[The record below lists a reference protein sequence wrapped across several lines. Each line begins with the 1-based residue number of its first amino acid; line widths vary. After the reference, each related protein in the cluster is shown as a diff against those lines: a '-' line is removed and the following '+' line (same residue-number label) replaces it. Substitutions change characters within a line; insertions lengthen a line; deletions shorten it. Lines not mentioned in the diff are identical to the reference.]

1 MKVGILTFHF
11 AHNYGAV
18 LQCFAL
24 TRYLESRGH
33 EAFVIDH
40 TIEHIKQNY
49 KWFNIHRIIRKNIFE
64 GLKEVLL
71 LPRRR
76 KRWIQFN
83 LFFSQVFSMR
93 KVSDVSDLTHIVV
106 GSDQVWNTVITA
118 GFDRFYW
125 GYAPEITAKRIISY
139 AASMGRALA
148 SIDQRKMLSLLGNF
162 ANISVR
168 ENDLALKLKE
178 SNLGK
183 EIYVVPD
190 PTLLL
195 NKSQWES
202 VAKTTLDP
210 DSYVLVYQVRMS
222 EKTNAIATEIASKM
236 GKKIVYLS
244 PNVVQKQS
252 LEVLDASPEVFLGL
266 VKNAAFVVTSSFH
279 GSVFSAIFEK
289 RFLCVKLN
297 DGCDSRSQTLL
308 ESLGLENRFVDSLER
323 YEERDID
330 WESVQQRISILQ
342 KNANNFF
349 TSSGL

>member
-1 MKVGILTFHF
+1 MKVGVLTFHF

-24 TRYLESRGH
+24 ARHLQSRGH
-33 EAFVIDH
+33 ETFVINH

-49 KWFNIHRIIRKNIFE
+49 KWFNIHRIVRKNVFE
-64 GLKEVLL
+64 GLKEIFLL
-71 LPRRR
+71 SRRR
-76 KRWIQFN
+76 KRWTQFN
-83 LFFSQVFSMR
+83 QFFSHAFSVR
-93 KVSDVSDLTHIVV
+93 EESDISDLSYVVV
-106 GSDQVWNTVITA
+106 GSDQVWNTSITS

-125 GYAPEITAKRIISY
+125 GNAPEIADARKISY

-236 GKKIVYLS
+236 EKKIVYLS